1 MKAKSEHNTVKRN
14 ERSKYTSK
22 EKHNLS
28 KLSKTMARMFWQ
40 RIKSQYR
47 KQDTTSTNIDID
59 ELHEQFKS
67 LYNTGHHN
75 QQQQQ
80 NHQLHHTHE
89 EQEPHQQHQQHHRQQ
104 QSHQPN
110 DIDNGNVFDD
120 ILDGGISYTELKDAV
135 FSHNNNKNSGIDPIV
150 AEIYKCSF
158 DTTSPFMLTIF
169 NTIYHS
175 GIYAESLGSGVIVPI
190 FKGRDSD
197 NAKNYRGITLI
208 NTIAKIHSQILLNRL
223 TRWFTNPRNTER

>member
-14 ERSKYTSK
+14 ERSKYTNK

-47 KQDTTSTNIDID
+47 KQDTTPTNIDID
-59 ELHEQFKS
+59 ELHEHFKS

-135 FSHNNNKNSGIDPIV
+135 FSHNNNKSSGIDTIV

-158 DTTSPFMLTIF
+158 DTISPFMLTIF
-169 NTIYHS
+169 NTIFHS
-175 GIYAESLGSGVIVPI
+175 GIYPESWGSGVIVPI
-190 FKGRDSD
+190 FKE
-197 NAKNYRGITLI
+197 AIPITPK
-208 NTIAKIHSQILLNRL
+208 TTAA
-223 TRWFTNPRNTER
+223 